1 MNYKRN
7 SEAKL
12 MKVYIING
20 FGGSGK
26 DTFENMVKQSSKT
39 EGYKTSMVEI
49 VKHYAEQMGW
59 EGSKED
65 KDRKFLSDL
74 KDALEEWADIPFAY
88 VISRVQLFEELNNC
102 GYCFV
107 DAREPKDINRL
118 KEELSKDFNVKT
130 ILVDRNISREYGNRA
145 DDGVMNYQYDTTI
158 MNPGS
163 LEDLNKCA
171 IAFVE

>member
-1 MNYKRN
+1 
-7 SEAKL
+7 

-118 KEELSKDFNVKT
+118 KSIDVLRECTFLTMHSEMDDFLDEVFSENNITTYPENTSVKQNNIT
-130 ILVDRNISREYGNRA
+130 TYPENTSVKKKKKSIFDRFR
-145 DDGVMNYQYDTTI
+145 
-158 MNPGS
+158 
-163 LEDLNKCA
+163 K
-171 IAFVE
+171 